1 MKHLGFTRDVFSL
14 QETFEQV
21 SNVSESREA
30 SHNKET
36 ETTRSNDQ
44 EASFHKSTTSLQQES
59 SPTYVQ
65 STHM

>member
-21 SNVSESREA
+21 SNLSEAREA
-30 SHNKET
+30 SHHKET

-44 EASFHKSTTSLQQES
+44 EAAFNKSTTSLQQEI
-59 SPTYVQ
+59 SPTYVLP
-65 STHM
+65 HM